1 MSEGIVD
8 SDIFIQNVRL
18 KFCYYRYIP
27 ATSQNLAFFS
37 MMHNFPLKSTM
48 IKSTEIFQFGP
59 GKAEKIGFK
68 DVNLNFK
75 VFVIMDYGLI
85 HYD

>member
-1 MSEGIVD
+1 
-8 SDIFIQNVRL
+8 
-18 KFCYYRYIP
+18 
-27 ATSQNLAFFS
+27 
-37 MMHNFPLKSTM
+37 MMG
-48 IKSTEIFQFGP
+48 TEIFQLGL